1 MNWCLRI
8 RGNKCEGAGEFENRK
23 SPKIKF
29 FLFCYNRLMNYRV
42 MASTVFGLE
51 AVLAN
56 ELRDLGYTI
65 VRKQDGRVYFDADEE
80 GIAKANI
87 CLRTAE
93 RIYIVIGEFEISDS
107 ESLFRQIK
115 SLPFYE
121 YLSRDAAFPV
131 DVNLVKT
138 AEGLSSKSYT
148 QKTIKKAVVE
158 SLRHYYRTEYFEE
171 IGPTY
176 HIYVSIIKNRASV
189 MLDTSGSGLNRRGYR
204 EYAVVAPLRETLA
217 AALVLLSGWRTDTK
231 LIDAFCGSGTILI
244 EAALWALG
252 IPPNKNR
259 HFAFEKWKR
268 FCDVDMTALRNITT
282 RIPQENL
289 KIEGYDIDPVA
300 IRQARINAS
309 KAGVSSHIHFQVRDV
324 EELKTSVKKGTLIS
338 NLPYG
343 ERLLD
348 QKRASELNQKIG
360 RIMRGSE
367 ADVAEGD
374 ADFRGWYKCFLTS
387 HEDFESEYG
396 EKASKNRKL
405 YNGGLKSYLY
415 FYNAEKHGF
424 VDKNGRGK
432 SDQSTEMT
440 EMEKTP

>member
-1 MNWCLRI
+1 
-8 RGNKCEGAGEFENRK
+8 
-23 SPKIKF
+23 
-29 FLFCYNRLMNYRV
+29 

-51 AVLAN
+51 SVLAN

-65 VRKQDGRVYFDADEE
+65 VQKQDGRVYFVADEE
-80 GIAKANI
+80 GIARANL

-93 RIYIVIGEFEISDS
+93 RLYIVIGEFEVFDS
-107 ESLFRQIK
+107 ESLFRQVK
-115 SLPFYE
+115 SLPFFE
-121 YLSRDAAFPV
+121 YISEDAAFPV
-131 DVNLVKT
+131 DVNLVKGP
-138 AEGLSSKSYT
+138 EGLSSKSYT

-158 SLRHYYRTEYFEE
+158 NLRHHYRTEYFEE
-171 IGPTY
+171 TGPTY

-189 MLDTSGSGLNRRGYR
+189 LLDTSGSGLNRRGYR

-244 EAALWALG
+244 EAALLALG
-252 IPPNKNR
+252 IPPNRDR
-259 HFAFEKWKR
+259 HFSFEEWAR
-268 FCDVDMTALRNITT
+268 FSDVDMTALRNIRT
-282 RIPQENL
+282 RTPEEHL
-289 KIEGYDIDPVA
+289 KIEGYDIDPGA

-309 KAGVSSHIHFQVRDV
+309 KAGVSSYIHFQVRDV

-348 QKRASELNQKIG
+348 RKRVSELNRKLG
-360 RIMRGSE
+360 AIMRGGS
-367 ADVAEGD
+367 DSAEGD

-396 EKASKNRKL
+396 EKANKNRKL

-415 FYNAEKHGF
+415 FYNAEKRG
-424 VDKNGRGK
+424 VSDKNGFGK
-432 SDQSTEMT
+432 SDRSSDETV
-440 EMEKTP
+440 MEKTP